1 MDYSFGEDGTIFRGS
16 TPKGKKKTSGNPV
29 ADKMAEIQKNLHPED
44 SKLIQA
50 SGERI
55 TQKTDTPPV
64 VHISNIQEVE
74 KAILEGEIRESIL
87 GLNNLKDIAKS
98 TSNVDI
104 QSILLKHSCSQV
116 RAALAKNTK
125 INARIL
131 AVLAGDIDEEV
142 RNSAK
147 RHKRYHEIANY
158 SLLDSVSQGKN
169 INWET
174 DLRLIEDMY
183 LSNYNGKK
191 DKYDFSKWP
200 DGWMDTLASLTTR
213 EDVQVAL
220 CREKVSVRIAL
231 ANNPKPSSALLY
243 QLAFGKSK
251 NVIYVLLNRTDIDDD
266 VKKWASRRL
275 RELSPAP
282 VNDVKSN
289 NSGCL
294 STICWILIPI
304 AALTIISSCL

>member
-1 MDYSFGEDGTIFRGS
+1 MNYSFGEDGTIFRGNA
-16 TPKGKKKTSGNPV
+16 TKGKKKPSGNPV
-29 ADKMAEIQKNLHPED
+29 ADKMAEIQKNLHQED
-44 SKLIQA
+44 IPSPQESNERVIQ
-50 SGERI
+50 R
-55 TQKTDTPPV
+55 PV
-64 VHISNIQEVE
+64 THQNESFLNVQEVE
-74 KAILEGEIRESIL
+74 KAILGGETHEDVL
-87 GLNNLKDIAKS
+87 GLKNLTNVAKNSNNA
-98 TSNVDI
+98 DI
-104 QSILLKHSCSQV
+104 QSILLKHSCPQV